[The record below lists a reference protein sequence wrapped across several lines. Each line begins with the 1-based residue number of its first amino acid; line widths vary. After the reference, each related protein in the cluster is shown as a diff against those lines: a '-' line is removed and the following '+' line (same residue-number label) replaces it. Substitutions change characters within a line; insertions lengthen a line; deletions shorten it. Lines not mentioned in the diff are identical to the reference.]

1 MKLIKS
7 LLISLTIMAAL
18 VIGYAIPAFAQ
29 APDPAATLVPDISDA
44 PAAVAPIVDIVPA
57 TPVPDVTDVP
67 DEYQPA
73 PVIVE
78 APTDPAERAATVLQP
93 AAIAASPAPATQL
106 PPPPYDLDQLTPA
119 VLAAAAAS
127 LLSLIF
133 RYVPGASDWFQGLVP
148 IYKQWFMLVL
158 SLAFALAITL
168 WNIAAVGSAEDNIV
182 KLLFALFAALSSNQ
196 VTYQYI
202 KYKPPQS

>member
-18 VIGYAIPAFAQ
+18 ILGYAIPAFSQ
-29 APDPAATLVPDISDA
+29 QPDPTATLVPDVSDA
-44 PAAVAPIVDIVPA
+44 PAAIAPIVEIVPA

-67 DEYQPA
+67 DEYLPA
-73 PVIVE
+73 PLIVE
-78 APTDPAERAATVLQP
+78 APTDPAERTTLQP
-93 AAIAASPAPATQL
+93 ATIAATPQPQPAAQL

-119 VLAAAAAS
+119 VLAAAAAA

-133 RYVPGASDWFQGLVP
+133 RYVPGAADWFQGLVP

-158 SLAFALAITL
+158 TLVFALAVTL
-168 WNIAAVGSAEDNIV
+168 WNIAAVGNAEDNVV
-182 KLLFALFAALSSNQ
+182 KLLFALFAALTSNQ

-202 KYKPPQS
+202 KYKPPTP

>member
-1 MKLIKS
+1 
-7 LLISLTIMAAL
+7 MAAL
-18 VIGYAIPAFAQ
+18 IIGYAIPAFAQ
-29 APDPAATLVPDISDA
+29 APDPTATLVPDISDA

-73 PVIVE
+73 PLIVE
-78 APTDPAERAATVLQP
+78 APTDPAERVTLQP

-158 SLAFALAITL
+158 TLVFALAITL

>member
-18 VIGYAIPAFAQ
+18 IIGYAIPAFAQ

-44 PAAVAPIVDIVPA
+44 PAAVAPIVELQTVPA

-73 PVIVE
+73 PLIVE
-78 APTDPAERAATVLQP
+78 APTDPAERTVLQP

-148 IYKQWFMLVL
+148 IYKQWFMLILTLV
-158 SLAFALAITL
+158 FALAITL